1 MYKIK
6 RRALKL
12 LTLFLFTIFL
22 VHPSYGQDYLVELSL
37 GNGLWGGPWY
47 QAIQDTDSSL
57 GLESKQLLIPAFA
70 ASINWQGPQLFGPV
84 RFNAAAGLGLWS
96 GSLAGVQG
104 GELER
109 AHSIMA
115 FALEARPM
123 LKAEFPIRGGSLV
136 ADLSL
141 GTGIILGPIVAID
154 DLPGFRS
161 VSKASPVF
169 FKRFIGIAG
178 LGLGYRSTGPLSYGL
193 RGEAALADFDE
204 ASGSKPNWMGRFMVS
219 IAYELPAKEIQ

>member
-6 RRALKL
+6 RRSLRLVSLSLFAALL
-12 LTLFLFTIFL
+12 I
-22 VHPSYGQDYLVELSL
+22 HPSYAHDFLLELSL
-37 GNGLWGGPWY
+37 GDGLWGGPWY
-47 QAIQDTDSSL
+47 QAIEDTDVSL
-57 GLESKQLLIPAFA
+57 GLETKQLLMPA
-70 ASINWQGPQLFGPV
+70 SSGSLIWQGPQLFGPV

-109 AHSIMA
+109 AHSILA

-123 LKAEFPIRGGSLV
+123 LKAEFPLRGGSLV
-136 ADLSL
+136 ADFSL
-141 GTGIILGPIVAID
+141 GTGIILGPIVSID

-178 LGLGYRSTGPLSYGL
+178 LGLSYRTSGPLSYGL

-204 ASGSKPNWMGRFMVS
+204 ASGSKPAWMGRFLVS
-219 IAYELPAKEIQ
+219 VAYELPAKEIQ